1 MEYKEIRS
9 RIDEMV
15 KEMAIMEEK
24 LADVITNAIYEA
36 AQENPNKPRRIS
48 KNIVVIRLSDLIGNP
63 WNYEFYDWEKS
74 AKVVL
79 EFLKGKPVGKWKE
92 LLQNKLD
99 TSKNNLVTFDK
110 TIHSGW
116 FKNKYSVPVNRLFI
130 EKIVEKL

>member
-9 RIDEMV
+9 RIDDMV

-79 EFLKGKPVGKWKE
+79 EFLKDKPVGKWKE

-110 TIHSGW
+110 IIHNGW

>member
-36 AQENPNKPRRIS
+36 AKENPNKPRRIS

-110 TIHSGW
+110 TIHNGW

>member
-110 TIHSGW
+110 TIHNGW